1 MYEVLIVAIILLF
14 LSVIIHQ
21 VEGTSIKK
29 YNTKYS
35 NGGFIFIAIVSL
47 FSMLFFAITDK
58 NGLDFSLK
66 IIPYAV
72 AAGFFYSSAS
82 VLTFMAYGCGS
93 FVITNLILSYGL
105 IFTIGFGVF
114 ILKEEISVF
123 TYIGFIIM
131 MVSLYLSRGT
141 QKEDGIKIS
150 AKWLVCIVLAA
161 FGSGMFAIT
170 QKIQQLAFDNL
181 CTNEFMVIA
190 LGFSAITL
198 FIIGLKKDGKNLKH
212 ILKNGFPYASLAGVS
227 NGLTNALSLYVY
239 TLIPISI
246 VTPTSAG
253 IKIIVSFIISKL
265 IFKENFVKRQIASVI
280 LGTAAV
286 IFLNL

>member
-1 MYEVLIVAIILLF
+1 MAIILLF

-21 VEGTSIKK
+21 IEGTSIKK

-47 FSMLFFAITDK
+47 FSMLFFVITDK
-58 NGLDFSLK
+58 NGLDFSPE
-66 IIPYAV
+66 IIPYAI
-72 AAGFFYSSAS
+72 AAGIFYSSS
-82 VLTFMAYGCGS
+82 SFLTFMAFSCGS
-93 FVITNLILSYGL
+93 FVISNLVLSYGL

-141 QKEDGIKIS
+141 QKEDGIKFS

-161 FGSGMFAIT
+161 FGSGMFAVT

-212 ILKNGFPYASLAGVS
+212 ILKNGFPYASIAGVS